1 MKQKS
6 KPILIS
12 AKQHPTLLPEAI
24 EAIDLYQ
31 TRVKH
36 QTGVKP
42 SINGAI
48 NALLIIGERAT
59 RDAEKKETQS

>member
-1 MKQKS
+1 MKS
-6 KPILIS
+6 KELPILIS
-12 AKQHPTLLPEAI
+12 AKQHSLLNAEARQ
-24 EAIDLYQ
+24 AVGLYQ
-31 TRVKH
+31 QRVQK

-59 RDAEKKETQS
+59 RDAAQQEAKA